1 MTALVRPPMKPINTA
16 EAASRLV
23 FQYDDLGTVGGL
35 HIAADLSRDLGPDF
49 PGPWS
54 SRFSGPLSS
63 HFVALVLSV
72 PRTLFPYWA
81 LPKSLRWHRRHAS
94 MHREPGCWHH
104 MRN

>member
-1 MTALVRPPMKPINTA
+1 MLNKILLLLAIVGSLVMINTA

-54 SRFSGPLSS
+54 SRFLGPLSPR
-63 HFVALVLSV
+63 FLGLGPSV
-72 PRTLFPYWA
+72 PRTLLPYRA
-81 LPKSLRWHRRHAS
+81 HPKSLRWHRRACLDAS
-94 MHREPGCWHH
+94 
-104 MRN
+104 

>member
-54 SRFSGPLSS
+54 SRFLGPLS
-63 HFVALVLSV
+63 
-72 PRTLFPYWA
+72 PRFLGLGPLGSSDLA
-81 LPKSLRWHRRHAS
+81 PLPGPSEKSQMAS
-94 MHREPGCWHH
+94 QSMPRCMVSRGVGIT
-104 MRN
+104 